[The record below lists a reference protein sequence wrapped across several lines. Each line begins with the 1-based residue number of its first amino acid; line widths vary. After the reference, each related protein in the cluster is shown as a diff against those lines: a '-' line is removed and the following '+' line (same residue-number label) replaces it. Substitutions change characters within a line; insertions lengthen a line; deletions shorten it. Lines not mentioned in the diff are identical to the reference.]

1 MIVDGHRINTFGK
14 PPEETA
20 KIIRN
25 IVNLPVREDD
35 VFLVTP
41 PKSGKLV
48 VLIASVPGH
57 CLYFT
62 IDRHIDSIEAEGAKY
77 FKKCHKIIYIN

>member
-1 MIVDGHRINTFGK
+1 MADFKLLDIVDASGKPLRGQMIVDGHRISTFGK

-41 PKSGKLV
+41 PKSG
-48 VLIASVPGH
+48 
-57 CLYFT
+57 
-62 IDRHIDSIEAEGAKY
+62 
-77 FKKCHKIIYIN
+77 